1 MPVSEDTK
9 QQTVTYVYGILPAD
23 IETDPEARGVDG
35 QPISVVR
42 QGDIT
47 ALVSEV
53 TADHPLGKPKDLQA
67 HAHLLDAA
75 AAQAPVLPLRFGAVV
90 ASPEAVA
97 DELLAPN
104 HDEFLAALQELE
116 GHAQYVVHGRYDE
129 KAILAEVLAENEQAT
144 QLREQLRGK
153 PEDATRNERI
163 MLGELINNALAA
175 KRDSDTRRLVGA
187 LDSLGLTV
195 NVREPTHEEDAVHVA
210 CLAETA
216 KQAELE
222 DAVGELAHDW
232 EGRVNLRLLGPLA
245 PYDFVVTQQ
254 PQG

>member
-9 QQTVTYVYGILPAD
+9 QQTATYVYGILPAD
-23 IETDPEARGVDG
+23 IEADPEARGVG
-35 QPISVVR
+35 GKPISVVR
-42 QGDIT
+42 QGDLA

-53 TADHPLGKPKDLQA
+53 ATDQALGKPEDLEA

-75 AAQAPVLPLRFGAVV
+75 AAQAPVLPLRFGAVLR
-90 ASPEAVA
+90 SPEAVA
-97 DELLAPN
+97 DELLAAN
-104 HDEFLAALQELE
+104 HDQFVAALRELE
-116 GHAQYVVHGRYDE
+116 GRAQYVIRGRYDE
-129 KAILAEVLAENEQAT
+129 KAILSEVLAENEQAA

-163 MLGELINNALAA
+163 MLGELVNNAIAA
-175 KRDSDTRRLVGA
+175 KREVDTRDVVEM
-187 LDSLGLTV
+187 LDSLGFTV

-210 CLAETA
+210 FLAETA
-216 KQAELE
+216 QQAELE
-222 DAVGELAHDW
+222 EAIGELADGW
-232 EGRVNLRLLGPLA
+232 EGRVNLRLIGPLA